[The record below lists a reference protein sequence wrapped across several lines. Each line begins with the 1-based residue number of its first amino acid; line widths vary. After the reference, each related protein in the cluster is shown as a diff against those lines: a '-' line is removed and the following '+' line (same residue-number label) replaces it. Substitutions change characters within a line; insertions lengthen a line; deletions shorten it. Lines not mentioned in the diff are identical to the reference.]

1 MDVSHKVTTVAL
13 IIFAIGLSGCGSI
26 AQGVT
31 EALLKQDE
39 DEQDTRAC
47 EIKAPAFTGVES
59 YLRKQEAERAS
70 GGKTP
75 PRAVKILMVHGI
87 GKHLPGY
94 STRFSDNLMRALG
107 LDVIA
112 ERSKEISVQTP
123 PLLAQELG
131 RQTLGNLR
139 VQRFMNKA
147 RTRELLFYE
156 LTWSEIIEP
165 EKKMIAFDDS
175 GEYTFKRA
183 SINRA
188 IKEFVNSHVPDPM
201 IYLGNSRKKILG
213 SVGQSICWMMS
224 GGWEDLPWA
233 SDAVCDA
240 AKGDH
245 YLHAETDEFIFV
257 THSLG
262 SRIMVDTLQLLAQR
276 FQSYKRQFSGAARV
290 RFERLADALQK
301 KRFTVFMLAN
311 QLPLLQLG
319 RDMPEVSGKIADYC
333 RPGGPRYDDR
343 LLGELGIVA
352 FSDPNDILSY
362 AIPPKF
368 AEENLDSRL
377 CPRIVNVSINV
388 ANVVDLFGLGEF
400 ASPAEAHGGYD
411 NDERVIAIIA
421 NGVGNPQTADIVR
434 TRCKWLETVR
444 E

>member
-1 MDVSHKVTTVAL
+1 S
-13 IIFAIGLSGCGSI
+13 
-26 AQGVT
+26 
-31 EALLKQDE
+31 
-39 DEQDTRAC
+39 
-47 EIKAPAFTGVES
+47 
-59 YLRKQEAERAS
+59 
-70 GGKTP
+70 
-75 PRAVKILMVHGI
+75 
-87 GKHLPGY
+87 
-94 STRFSDNLMRALG
+94 
-107 LDVIA
+107 
-112 ERSKEISVQTP
+112 
-123 PLLAQELG
+123 
-131 RQTLGNLR
+131 
-139 VQRFMNKA
+139 
-147 RTRELLFYE
+147 
-156 LTWSEIIEP
+156 
-165 EKKMIAFDDS
+165 
-175 GEYTFKRA
+175 
-183 SINRA
+183 
-188 IKEFVNSHVPDPM
+188 M

-233 SDAVCDA
+233 SEAVCDA

-262 SRIMVDTLQLLAQR
+262 SRIMVDSLQLLAQR

-319 RDMPEVSGKIADYC
+319 RDLPEVSGKVADYC

-368 AEENLDSRL
+368 AEENLDSRV

-421 NGVGNPQTADIVR
+421 NGVGNPHTADIVR